1 MAPPSTHPGPAQCST
16 PPPTPS
22 WACLP
27 WIESCLGP
35 LCLIPGDQGLAGTGE
50 AGVSAGNEAGWGVL
64 VEWSRYPGRQRGRR
78 CSAWFC
84 CTPPLRGT
92 QEQSP
97 PSRGCSAVRSVCAG
111 SWGGTPGLCRANWK
125 ESGTARSQQ
134 LEGLSRQCP
143 GSWPY
148 PWRPTQQEE
157 GSCTTERLFAQTHSQ
172 GPKGTGKRCCCEL
185 PGRERQGWEEEGSVR
200 KRRKEKEERK
210 EKHIKRPGK
219 TQGSIGKE
227 MPPQCTTSRET
238 LLG

>member
-1 MAPPSTHPGPAQCST
+1 MSGSPLPHPWGSRAGRDWGGRGVCRER
-16 PPPTPS
+16 S
-22 WACLP
+22 WV
-27 WIESCLGP
+27 G
-35 LCLIPGDQGLAGTGE
+35 GAGRVEQVPGE
-50 AGVSAGNEAGWGVL
+50 AAGPEVL
-64 VEWSRYPGRQRGRR
+64 SLVLLH
-78 CSAWFC
+78 
-84 CTPPLRGT
+84 PPLRGT

-172 GPKGTGKRCCCEL
+172 GPKALGRGAVVSSQEESGKV
-185 PGRERQGWEEEGSVR
+185 G
-200 KRRKEKEERK
+200 RRK
-210 EKHIKRPGK
+210 GV
-219 TQGSIGKE
+219 
-227 MPPQCTTSRET
+227 
-238 LLG
+238 